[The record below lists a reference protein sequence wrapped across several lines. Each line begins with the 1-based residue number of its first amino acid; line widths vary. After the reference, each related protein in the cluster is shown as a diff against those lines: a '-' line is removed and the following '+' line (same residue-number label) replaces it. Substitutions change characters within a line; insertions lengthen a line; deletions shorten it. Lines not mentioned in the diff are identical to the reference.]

1 MKVKNLLWFVLPVIS
16 AVGCAHRYS
25 TAYNDTY
32 VVPAPTSSSSAVRVY
47 PNTPVEAAPA
57 TSTVPA
63 DEWAAAVAVRNIIA
77 VDPYLKG
84 AARNV
89 DIEVIH
95 STAILRG
102 TVRSEYD
109 RQELAARVAQSPGIT
124 AVDNRL
130 VVALR

>member
-1 MKVKNLLWFVLPVIS
+1 M
-16 AVGCAHRYS
+16 
-25 TAYNDTY
+25 
-32 VVPAPTSSSSAVRVY
+32 
-47 PNTPVEAAPA
+47 
-57 TSTVPA
+57 
-63 DEWAAAVAVRNIIA
+63 RNIIA